1 MDRISL
7 KSANDNFKNVFIVFE
22 EALIP
27 SSGEWY
33 YEVYVKTNNWHTVIK
48 MRIILDSDKAFE
60 VARVLNITTI
70 NISDTTDLN
79 FLVNLLSEIADLD
92 WKNLSEKFVDYVNE
106 LNEDNDNDEVW
117 DEDEDNDEEDLTPF

>member
-1 MDRISL
+1 MDRIRL

-22 EALIP
+22 EALIH

-33 YEVYVKTNNWHTVIK
+33 YEVFVKANIWNIVIR

-60 VARVLNITTI
+60 AARILNITTI
-70 NISDTTDLN
+70 DISDTTNLN

-92 WKNLSEKFVDYVNE
+92 WKNLSEKFVDYVDE
-106 LNEDNDNDEVW
+106 LDEDNDNDEVW
-117 DEDEDNDEEDLTPF
+117 DEDEENSEEEVL